1 MNCGKE
7 IISSNYVWKFSF
19 EKKNLRDVQEKNEL
33 LYNFLF
39 GKKNLIDFMVKK
51 ENIPKSTYSFQRL
64 GQGAV

>member
-1 MNCGKE
+1 MSRK
-7 IISSNYVWKFSF
+7 
-19 EKKNLRDVQEKNEL
+19 KNEL

-39 GKKNLIDFMVKK
+39 VKKKNLIDFMVKK

>member
-1 MNCGKE
+1 MSRK
-7 IISSNYVWKFSF
+7 
-19 EKKNLRDVQEKNEL
+19 KNEL

-39 GKKNLIDFMVKK
+39 VKKNLIDFMVKK